1 MLKSFFDTFFK
12 NIADSDIKYVK
23 DSVFNKIEKTLK
35 SDSTSE
41 TQENTK
47 LKTNE
52 IVNEAEKQA
61 LLNHINECVKS
72 EQNELKKAQAPDE
85 IQEAKRE
92 FRRRMHLVT
101 QYSKSNTFSNT
112 P

>member
-52 IVNEAEKQA
+52 IVNEAEKQT
-61 LLNHINECVKS
+61 LLNYITECVQS
-72 EQNELKKAQAPDE
+72 EQNELKKAQAPEE
-85 IQEAKRE
+85 IQEARA
-92 FRRRMHLVT
+92 F
-101 QYSKSNTFSNT
+101 
-112 P
+112 